1 MRIFPYSKT
10 SVTIPREKLQEL
22 INFAIRNKELLSLQ
36 EAASLMY
43 IDTYLTASDQQLE
56 ADKNRDIFGNLIK
69 KTV

>member
-10 SVTIPREKLQEL
+10 TVTIPREKLQEL

-43 IDTYLTASDQQLE
+43 IDTYLTVSDQQL
-56 ADKNRDIFGNLIK
+56 DTDRNRDIFGNLIK